1 LLPVLKAPSYFL
13 KMTMYESFLS
23 NLFLSAF
30 FYPKTLTAVC
40 VGILA
45 LLSFALYRL
54 GTMKRDLQK
63 LSRLLAVYRETA
75 DGLPD
80 GYFLWIYDSVG
91 FIAHTRCSRRLAVML
106 NLFAGTETSFDA
118 LLERFSPACAET
130 LAEAVRDMR
139 REDRPFS
146 MEVRNA
152 DGTKHFAVAGFRSLG
167 PGNAPLA
174 DILWIRDTTED
185 DRRLSSLTAEAEE
198 MKKQN
203 TFLEQALDSFPF
215 PIWMR
220 NEDLQLFFCNPAYAR
235 AVHAPSKEQ
244 AILSGTELVYE
255 KSPREARV
263 LAAAARAAGKEHN
276 AREFVVMNGRRR
288 RIEVSEIPLP
298 ASGESFRSKTLGFV
312 RDITREEDLRQ
323 SLEDHIRSHNGVL
336 EHLKTAVAVFDMETR
351 LQFYNTSFLNLWD
364 LEEEWLDGS
373 PTYAHFL
380 DILREKRRLPE
391 NRDFSAYKA
400 REIQY
405 FSTLVSAQEDIMHL
419 PSGVTL
425 RRMLIPHPLGGL
437 LITYEDVTGH
447 LTMERSM
454 TVLNET
460 QCMLINQMREA
471 ILVFGSDGRLRLA
484 NAAYR
489 TLWQFDPGEFRK
501 SAPSI
506 PEVLEKQRSFFEAE
520 KNWESL
526 KEQLLGVLT
535 AHTGEIFQIMRSDGR
550 VLEFMSLGLP
560 DGGIFASFFDVT
572 EEEKSSLLLK
582 EKENLFSHYRQTA
595 VQTDRLRS
603 LFLEQLGN
611 EMAPPLRILGEASAA
626 LLGPKGK
633 GLTKQQKTLLQ
644 SVSES
649 SEDIRSLL
657 SDMTDL
663 AQIESGTSILEL
675 DSVDVPA
682 LLNAAVR
689 AVRERAKAKGI
700 TVALKVEDG
709 LPALIAD
716 KKRLKQVLYYL
727 LNNAVASSFKN
738 GTVGLTAEAVEED
751 SGRRLRIS
759 VSETSLNLN
768 GETETVNFAAQD
780 GFASSLISALIEM
793 HGGELQISDKNG
805 TKETQIL
812 LPCR

>member
-1 LLPVLKAPSYFL
+1 
-13 KMTMYESFLS
+13 MTMYESFLS

-380 DILREKRRLPE
+380 DILRE
-391 NRDFSAYKA
+391 
-400 REIQY
+400 I
-405 FSTLVSAQEDIMHL
+405 
-419 PSGVTL
+419 
-425 RRMLIPHPLGGL
+425 
-437 LITYEDVTGH
+437 
-447 LTMERSM
+447 
-454 TVLNET
+454 
-460 QCMLINQMREA
+460 
-471 ILVFGSDGRLRLA
+471 GR
-484 NAAYR
+484 
-489 TLWQFDPGEFRK
+489 
-501 SAPSI
+501 
-506 PEVLEKQRSFFEAE
+506 
-520 KNWESL
+520 
-526 KEQLLGVLT
+526 
-535 AHTGEIFQIMRSDGR
+535 AH
-550 VLEFMSLGLP
+550 V
-560 DGGIFASFFDVT
+560 
-572 EEEKSSLLLK
+572 
-582 EKENLFSHYRQTA
+582 
-595 VQTDRLRS
+595 
-603 LFLEQLGN
+603 
-611 EMAPPLRILGEASAA
+611 
-626 LLGPKGK
+626 
-633 GLTKQQKTLLQ
+633 
-644 SVSES
+644 
-649 SEDIRSLL
+649 
-657 SDMTDL
+657 
-663 AQIESGTSILEL
+663 
-675 DSVDVPA
+675 
-682 LLNAAVR
+682 
-689 AVRERAKAKGI
+689 
-700 TVALKVEDG
+700 
-709 LPALIAD
+709 
-716 KKRLKQVLYYL
+716 
-727 LNNAVASSFKN
+727 
-738 GTVGLTAEAVEED
+738 
-751 SGRRLRIS
+751 
-759 VSETSLNLN
+759 
-768 GETETVNFAAQD
+768 
-780 GFASSLISALIEM
+780 
-793 HGGELQISDKNG
+793 
-805 TKETQIL
+805 
-812 LPCR
+812 